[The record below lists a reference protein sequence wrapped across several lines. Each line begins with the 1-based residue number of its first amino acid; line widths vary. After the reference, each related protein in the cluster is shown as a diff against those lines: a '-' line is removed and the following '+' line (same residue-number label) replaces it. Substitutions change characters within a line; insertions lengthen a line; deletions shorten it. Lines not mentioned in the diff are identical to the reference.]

1 VEAAV
6 MSWPDRIVINER
18 VMVGKPVI
26 KGTRVTVELV
36 LELLAGGWSTQ
47 KIMRE
52 YPGLVKEDIL
62 ACIDYAREQV
72 SEMHVFPLSR

>member
-1 VEAAV
+1 

-18 VMVGKPVI
+18 VMVGKPMI

>member
-72 SEMHVFPLSR
+72 SEMHVFSLSR

>member
-1 VEAAV
+1 MA
-6 MSWPDRIVINER
+6 
-18 VMVGKPVI
+18 GKPVI

-72 SEMHVFPLSR
+72 SEMQVFPLSR

>member
-1 VEAAV
+1 

-18 VMVGKPVI
+18 VMAGKPVI

-72 SEMHVFPLSR
+72 SEMQVFPLSR

>member
-1 VEAAV
+1 

-18 VMVGKPVI
+18 VMAGKPVI

-36 LELLAGGWSTQ
+36 LELLAGGWSTP

-52 YPGLVKEDIL
+52 DPGLVKEDIL

-72 SEMHVFPLSR
+72 SEMQVFPLSR